1 MKLVRYNP
9 TRQLGFPRNFFSSF
23 LEDPFLNMLDR
34 WEEDSELLP
43 REEKRAPLVN
53 ISENE
58 KEYLISAELPGVEKK
73 NLHVDVKDNLL
84 TLSGERKEEH
94 TEKKNGHRWMER
106 SFGSFHRSFVLPE
119 GANTEKINAK
129 YENGLLNVTIPKA
142 EPEEAK
148 KVPIH

>member
-23 LEDPFLNMLDR
+23 FDDPFWNMLDR
-34 WEEDSELLP
+34 WEEESGLTHW
-43 REEKRAPLVN
+43 EEKRAPLVD

-94 TEKKNGHRWMER
+94 KKKENGHRRLER
-106 SFGSFHRSFVLPE
+106 FYGSFQRSFVLPD
-119 GANTEKINAK
+119 GVDTEKINAK